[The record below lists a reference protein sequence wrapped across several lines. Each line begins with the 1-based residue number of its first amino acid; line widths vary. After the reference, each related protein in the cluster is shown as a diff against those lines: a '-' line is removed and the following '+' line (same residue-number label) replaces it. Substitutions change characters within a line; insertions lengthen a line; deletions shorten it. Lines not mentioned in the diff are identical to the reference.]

1 MPALVP
7 ILGHVVRMRLVGVD
21 VVLVLGRQNDLADL
35 AFGLALHDRVLWR
48 NMKPSGNKLKSL

>member
-7 ILGHVVRMRLVGVD
+7 VLGNVVRMRLVGVD

-35 AFGLALHDRVLWR
+35 ALGLALHDRGFWQNL
-48 NMKPSGNKLKSL
+48 KPLKPN